1 MDNLKNQIKYKQIR
15 TSSSQIKIKPKSK
28 TEDLVILINN
38 LNSDIKSFYQI
49 IKKYLK
55 EARQNINNSSLFS
68 QQAFDLIE
76 RCLNDFINKA
86 KDTFKKMKYT
96 HKINVI
102 QQEINNNILNNNKM
116 KLNSENIYLNS
127 NYNNDK
133 RDKYFYEKKL
143 LLDDE
148 YLSSLCNNTSTSI
161 KINNYFDNNNINNLN
176 NINQYNNQY
185 YPNKIQKI
193 NKISKSNNKFPQQ
206 ILTQIYKKNSSNPNL
221 FSNQKVKCYEYNGL
235 KERKNNK
242 TMSNI
247 RKKKY
252 INRNSY
258 SNKSL
263 GKISYYNNTDATSH
277 NFYSSK
283 KEILNNLNNIISSLN
298 EIKLIKGNIF
308 NKSWEAEEYQKL
320 LNVIINQLDKLIK
333 NIFDEKNNIY
343 KKSHTISLFNEN
355 DDNSPNI
362 SGNNSL
368 IKKKEESNN
377 NNSLINNNG
386 GYNLTYNYK
395 IFDKNDEDSFN
406 SIKNFNKNKRIYYDM
421 EIRTRD
427 LIIDQLKNELNMKIK
442 TVHNQ
447 NIRYNQLKSRIS
459 KSSKFNSVSNSNSKE
474 KKTVIKNENLNEN
487 RISKINVE
495 LMENKKIIIDLK
507 ERIKNYE
514 KIVKNNNIEKHF
526 ELITQKNNELKK
538 ANEANEKLKN
548 QINLLYNKLDMNNKQ
563 RKSFQNLY
571 TFNIYSFSIISNGV
585 KSDKNSISEEAQK
598 IINEMKNELQIK
610 TENYEKLN
618 NEINMYINGENQ
630 LKEEISKLNIEITN
644 YKNKEIQ
651 LNKDISSYKE
661 NISKFQKEN
670 EALKEQKNEENKN
683 MQKTIE
689 IQNQSI
695 EKYKKLIA
703 YQEEEI
709 KSMKNS
715 TNMNNII
722 KEDLEKEIN
731 DIILSEGNSINIIK
745 DNDKKNKQKNNINQL
760 QIEQD
765 KIVLKYEIL
774 KNDYEKLNSSL
785 QEKQKLLDNYSL
797 LTNETSSKK
806 NIDEQ
811 ILELVSQHKKEIEN
825 LTKKYNQNII
835 NLKMNLPIP
844 YSPSTH
850 YILIDK
856 SYSKYNLRWFLLT
869 IITAEEKDYENTFWV
884 SEQEIKPMLDQF
896 NNFRTEKELEQEH
909 FESIYVTQQ
918 KWIKQIDENERLISK
933 LKAQLQ
939 KYENSSSS

>member
-15 TSSSQIKIKPKSK
+15 TSSSQINIKPKSK

-49 IKKYLK
+49 IKNYLK
-55 EARQNINNSSLFS
+55 EARQNINNNSLFP
-68 QQAFDLIE
+68 QQVFDLIE
-76 RCLNDFINKA
+76 QCLNDFINKA

-116 KLNSENIYLNS
+116 KLNSEDIYLNS
-127 NYNNDK
+127 NYTNDK
-133 RDKYFYEKKL
+133 GDKYLYEKKL

-185 YPNKIQKI
+185 YPNKFKKI
-193 NKISKSNNKFPQQ
+193 NKLTKSNNKFPQQ
-206 ILTQIYKKNSSNPNL
+206 ILSQIYKKNSSNPNL
-221 FSNQKVKCYEYNGL
+221 FSDQKIKCYEYNGL
-235 KERKNNK
+235 KERKNTKSLN
-242 TMSNI
+242 NL
-247 RKKKY
+247 RKKKC
-252 INRNSY
+252 INRNSF

-263 GKISYYNNTDATSH
+263 GKISYYNNTEATSQN
-277 NFYSSK
+277 NFYSFK
-283 KEILNNLNNIISSLN
+283 KEVLNNVNNIISSLN

-333 NIFDEKNNIY
+333 NIFDQKKNLY

-355 DDNSPNI
+355 DNNSANI
-362 SGNNSL
+362 SGSSL

-377 NNSLINNNG
+377 NSSINYNG
-386 GYNLTYNYK
+386 GYNLTYNYN
-395 IFDKNDEDSFN
+395 KNDEDTLN
-406 SIKNFNKNKRIYYDM
+406 SIKNFNKNKKIYYDL

-427 LIIDQLKNELNMKIK
+427 LIIAQLKNELNMKIK

-459 KSSKFNSVSNSNSKE
+459 KNSNFKSVSHSNSKE
-474 KKTVIKNENLNEN
+474 KKPIIKNDNLNEN
-487 RISKINVE
+487 RISKMNVE
-495 LMENKKIIIDLK
+495 LMESKKIIIDLREK
-507 ERIKNYE
+507 IKNYE
-514 KIVKNNNIEKHF
+514 KILKNNNIEKHY
-526 ELITQKNNELKK
+526 ELINQKNNELKK

-548 QINLLYNKLDMNNKQ
+548 QINLLYKNNKQ
-563 RKSFQNLY
+563 RSFQKLY
-571 TFNIYSFSIISNGV
+571 AFNINSFSIISYEN
-585 KSDKNSISEEAQK
+585 KNDISEEAQK
-598 IINEMKNELQIK
+598 IINEMKKEIQIK
-610 TENYEKLN
+610 TENNEKLN
-618 NEINMYINGENQ
+618 NEINMYKKGENQ
-630 LKEEISKLNIEITN
+630 LKEEISKLNAEITN
-644 YKNKEIQ
+644 YKNNEIKLQKEISA
-651 LNKDISSYKE
+651 LKE
-661 NISKFQKEN
+661 NISKCQNEN
-670 EALKEQKNEENKN
+670 KALKEYKNEENKN
-683 MQKTIE
+683 VQKTIE
-689 IQNQSI
+689 IQNQNI

-709 KSMKNS
+709 KSLKNNS
-715 TNMNNII
+715 DMNNII
-722 KEDLEKEIN
+722 KEDLNKEIN
-731 DIILSEGNSINIIK
+731 DIIHSEENSINKIK
-745 DNDKKNKQKNNINQL
+745 DNDKKNKQRNNINQL

-765 KIVLKYEIL
+765 KIELKYELL

-785 QEKQKLLDNYSL
+785 QQKQKLLDNYSI

-835 NLKMNLPIP
+835 NLKMNLPIS
-844 YSPSTH
+844 YSPNTH
-850 YILIDK
+850 CILIDK

-918 KWIKQIDENERLISK
+918 KWIKQIDENERLITK
-933 LKAQLQ
+933 LKSQLQ
-939 KYENSSSS
+939 KYENSS